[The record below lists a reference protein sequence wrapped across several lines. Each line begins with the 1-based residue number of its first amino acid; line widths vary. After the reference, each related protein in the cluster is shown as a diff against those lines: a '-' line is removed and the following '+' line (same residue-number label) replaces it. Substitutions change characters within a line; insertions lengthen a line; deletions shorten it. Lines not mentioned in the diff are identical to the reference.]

1 MSEFTKLLDVER
13 AQMAAERFIL
23 ERYPYA
29 SISFQ
34 RAELKNYNAQQLYEF
49 AGYCVLSKW
58 PRATS
63 IKKLC
68 QIQVDAQSADI
79 LEHRGI

>member
-1 MSEFTKLLDVER
+1 MSDIANLLDVER

-29 SISFQ
+29 NISFQ
-34 RAELKNYNAQQLYEF
+34 RAELKNFDAQQLYEF
-49 AGYCVLSKW
+49 AGYCVLKKW